1 MHIPVLVGFGI
12 PGVRVL
18 GWISTAMAMAMA
30 TATAMDLG
38 SGAGILG
45 FGNYI
50 LGGHI
55 SRRMLMGGLYILCQ
69 RE

>member
-12 PGVRVL
+12 LGVRVL
-18 GWISTAMAMAMA
+18 GWISTAMAMA
-30 TATAMDLG
+30 TTTAMDLG

-50 LGGHI
+50 LGGSI
-55 SRRMLMGGLYILCQ
+55 SRRMLMGGLYICQ